1 MGYEGLQVNN
11 YLSARRLIPFVEI
24 TWISKAPTWTKID
37 DILGKLEKHYGTC
50 FTKKGDF
57 EKYMKDEVGSAKP
70 GMFLEKLG
78 EYDVHHVCLSD
89 QKFTEQNSFAQALL
103 PFFIEAATP
112 IQTCPY

>member
-1 MGYEGLQVNN
+1 
-11 YLSARRLIPFVEI
+11 
-24 TWISKAPTWTKID
+24 
-37 DILGKLEKHYGTC
+37 
-50 FTKKGDF
+50 
-57 EKYMKDEVGSAKP
+57 MKDEVGSAKP

-112 IQTCPY
+112 IQPCPY